1 MALDYA
7 ASAALMS
14 DTAFKERVKVSGL
27 KYASYIMDEG
37 PTIDA
42 HWSRIKWA
50 QDMFFSP
57 DVTVN
62 KIIPLVVLDPQV
74 QTDGADI
81 TDDALQPVVESVI
94 NKMM

>member
-7 ASAALMS
+7 ATAALMS
-14 DTAFKERVKVSGL
+14 DTMFKERVKVSCL
-27 KYASYIMDEG
+27 KYAEYIMNEG
-37 PTIDA
+37 PGVDA

-50 QDMFFSP
+50 QDALFGP

-62 KIIPLVVLDPQV
+62 KIIPLVVLDPAV
-74 QTDGADI
+74 QSDGAAITDG
-81 TDDALQPVVESVI
+81 ALQPVVEIVI